1 MARLAGPASL
11 ALMDKTTRQ
20 HSRNSPEEPDTRFSV
35 FTPGYQLPRSPFRL
49 PSPFTSFK
57 SSPPLSPPPASF
69 LPPSFLLP
77 SSFLPYVSLLVSTRS
92 LKERQKDEIEP
103 GAILPKL
110 LTSTRCI
117 ISLFLPVSP
126 CFSSPFPS
134 PPLLLICIALRNAVS
149 NRVNGSRPLL
159 ARIVIIS

>member
-57 SSPPLSPPPASF
+57 SSPPPLLP

-110 LTSTRCI
+110 LTSPRCI